1 MVAKG
6 TDATLY
12 KGLTVS
18 FPVQNLRKTL
28 WSSRYAAFNQSVN
41 LRAMPALFAQCAL
54 LQIT

>member
-41 LRAMPALFAQCAL
+41 LRAMPALCAPCAL